1 MHKTA
6 SGPSVRPWFCL
17 WVPEIQPDRTLTS
30 LIVTSSYQVTSF
42 VQSWP
47 CGGNRGH
54 MYLPDYAHTFGERDQ
69 GGTSGPAAVM
79 APESFGRRG
88 TEQLLIVCNGAS
100 QVRSSSYRHVSRSI
114 VTISGVLL
122 IRVDLKNLVS

>member
-1 MHKTA
+1 
-6 SGPSVRPWFCL
+6 
-17 WVPEIQPDRTLTS
+17 
-30 LIVTSSYQVTSF
+30 
-42 VQSWP
+42 
-47 CGGNRGH
+47 

-69 GGTSGPAAVM
+69 DGTSGPAAVM